1 VLLVKKSYSERRRK
15 PRRRAWKLQS
25 LAKEQEES
33 EWTAQ
38 RGRKLDTSQY
48 EQEYEEFMQDL
59 EEDPEMRAQINLYR
73 DPEADRRA
81 AAQAAQA
88 AASGAAS
95 GGDGD
100 GDGEEAED
108 DDFPDV
114 GLEELL
120 DELTLGADEPE
131 ADALTDEQVASVAG
145 AFAGPSG
152 PVQQFSLPEGN
163 KVKYSFL

>member
-1 VLLVKKSYSERRRK
+1 
-15 PRRRAWKLQS
+15 
-25 LAKEQEES
+25 
-33 EWTAQ
+33 
-38 RGRKLDTSQY
+38 
-48 EQEYEEFMQDL
+48 MQDL

-81 AAQAAQA
+81 AAAAAQA

-131 ADALTDEQVASVAG
+131 ADALPDEQVASVAR
-145 AFAGPSG
+145 AFAGLSG